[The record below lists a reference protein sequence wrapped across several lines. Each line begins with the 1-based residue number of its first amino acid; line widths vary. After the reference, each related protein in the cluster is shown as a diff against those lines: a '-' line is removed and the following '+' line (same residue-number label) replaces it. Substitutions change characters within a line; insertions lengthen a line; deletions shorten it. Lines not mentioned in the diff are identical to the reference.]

1 MAADSLSVGNTTLTR
16 TLCAVIVVL
25 MIATVLYAA
34 WIGISNFSRI
44 GV

>member
-1 MAADSLSVGNTTLTR
+1 MPTLSTSQSRHLATM
-16 TLCAVIVVL
+16 LCVLVILIVL
-25 MIATVLYAA
+25 LATLYAG

>member
-1 MAADSLSVGNTTLTR
+1 M
-16 TLCAVIVVL
+16 LCVLVILIVL
-25 MIATVLYAA
+25 LATLYAG